1 MNPVYSVNGIIVHDE
16 PRWTK
21 PKPLKKFIPDNH
33 LLHTRDIDGAFSGW
47 GRLERKEYRN
57 LMSTLDVE
65 GAQAD
70 TIKHSIKSERL
81 TNPLTPVY
89 QSLEGDPL
97 PPLLAPLLPSSIVS
111 VPTLKPRAA
120 VGDKAESLLL
130 AATRIHTP
138 NQHQGLSLLAFS
150 PSLLLSFFPLTPF
163 RYFPLQGLTYLL
175 HRRGRMSRSS
185 SYSFGAT

>member
-1 MNPVYSVNGIIVHDE
+1 MTIGDIVLRKSRFQDRGQRSTDLMNPVYSVNGIVVHDE

-70 TIKHSIKSERL
+70 TIKHSIRSERL

-111 VPTLKPRAA
+111 VPTLKPKSAQ
-120 VGDKAESLLL
+120 GDKIESLQPV
-130 AATRIHTP
+130 TFRIPTP
-138 NQHQGLSLLAFS
+138 NQHKGL
-150 PSLLLSFFPLTPF
+150 
-163 RYFPLQGLTYLL
+163 
-175 HRRGRMSRSS
+175 
-185 SYSFGAT
+185 